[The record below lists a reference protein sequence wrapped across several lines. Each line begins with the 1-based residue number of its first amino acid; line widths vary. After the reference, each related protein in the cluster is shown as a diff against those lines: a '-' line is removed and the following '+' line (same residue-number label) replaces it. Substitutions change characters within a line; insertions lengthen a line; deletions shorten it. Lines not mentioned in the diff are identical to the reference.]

1 MPKNEAKIDV
11 PKKQWV
17 EPELVELPIGETR
30 NGGGGGAA
38 GDGNLGTVADYS

>member
-1 MPKNEAKIDV
+1 MPKIDTNETS

-30 NGGGGGAA
+30 TNSFGGPATDGGFGFI
-38 GDGNLGTVADYS
+38 YS

>member
-1 MPKNEAKIDV
+1 MKTANQHSATP

-30 NGGGGGAA
+30 NNPFGFTGNDGGGPFS
-38 GDGNLGTVADYS
+38 YS